1 MSEAKADMARTP
13 ASTQADANRPLAD
26 TGSEGLARL
35 RELEQLLATACQ
47 VRRLAETEIR
57 EGRNLERAEQRRDAA
72 ARMQRKVERE
82 LLRLRS
88 ELAGKHPEVNQ
99 VWTPG
104 DPVGRKPRP
113 QPIPAPAP
121 ASEAETDTDTDTDT
135 DTETQTP
142 AAPGDFELA
151 VMLGTRRS
159 RWQASTSDFSIA
171 ADSSP
176 AARPAGSDTAARR
189 PTPARAA
196 APTSRTGS
204 RPDARPRHGGRGRLL
219 TLVLVSALAG
229 AGLSYLLSQ
238 SDVDL
243 SAIIAAW
250 TQAAA
255 DLLP

>member
-13 ASTQADANRPLAD
+13 ASSQADANRPLAD

-113 QPIPAPAP
+113 RPSPAPEPLAD
-121 ASEAETDTDTDTDT
+121 ADTGI
-135 DTETQTP
+135 QPP

-171 ADSSP
+171 ADSPPAASP
-176 AARPAGSDTAARR
+176 AGRGT
-189 PTPARAA
+189 AA
-196 APTSRTGS
+196 APASRAGS
-204 RPDARPRHGGRGRLL
+204 RPDPRPRHGGGGRRLS
-219 TLVLVSALAG
+219 LVLVSALGG
-229 AGLSYLLSQ
+229 AGLGFLLSQ
-238 SDVDL
+238 SGVDL
-243 SAIIAAW
+243 NAIIAAW
-250 TQAAA
+250 KQALAG
-255 DLLP
+255 LLP

>member
-113 QPIPAPAP
+113 RPLPAPEP
-121 ASEAETDTDTDTDT
+121 EVEAEVDTRT
-135 DTETQTP
+135 TP

-176 AARPAGSDTAARR
+176 AASPAGSDTAARR
-189 PTPARAA
+189 PAPARAA
-196 APTSRTGS
+196 APTSRAGS
-204 RPDARPRHGGRGRLL
+204 RSEPRPRHGGRRRLS
-219 TLVLVSALAG
+219 LVLVSALAG

-238 SDVDL
+238 SGVDL

-250 TQAAA
+250 KQAAA
-255 DLLP
+255 GLLP